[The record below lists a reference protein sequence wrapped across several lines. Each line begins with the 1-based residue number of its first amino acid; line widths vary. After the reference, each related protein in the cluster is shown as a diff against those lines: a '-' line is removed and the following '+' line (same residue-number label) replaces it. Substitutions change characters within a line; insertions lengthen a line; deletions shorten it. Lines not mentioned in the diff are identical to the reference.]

1 MNPGQLTS
9 RKFTNSGKNLVQI
22 QTEESLPVWSGLSHC
37 ESWGGAVDHCED
49 GGGIVTQSDGQVLL
63 QALAIVHFHR
73 DQSQSQEEQ
82 SGVALNN

>member
-1 MNPGQLTS
+1 M
-9 RKFTNSGKNLVQI
+9 QI

-49 GGGIVTQSDGQVLL
+49 GGGIVRGGGIVTQSDGQVLL